1 MDAPEP
7 NHSLSSRTPSTR
19 FGLIRHGQTLWNRA
33 GRIQGQADSP
43 LTPKGERQAL
53 QWSALIR
60 DFHWDRIL
68 ASDLGRAFRT
78 AELINRSLDLPLTT
92 DPRLREK
99 DWGDWSGKTFAQVRE
114 ESPKLWEDMQG
125 AGWSFRPPGGEARWE
140 VRDRSRAALKDAFHR
155 WPGRQVLVVVHEG
168 VIKCLVYGL
177 LDREFLPTEPPI
189 LKPLHLHYLT
199 HDEGGPA
206 LEKINARSLASV
218 DP

>member
-7 NHSLSSRTPSTR
+7 TPFISSRPLSTR
-19 FGLIRHGQTLWNRA
+19 FGLIRHAQTLWNRA

-43 LTPKGERQAL
+43 LTSKGERQAR
-53 QWSALIR
+53 QWSAFLL

-78 AELINRSLDLPLTT
+78 AELINRKLDLPLTT
-92 DPRLREK
+92 DSRLREK
-99 DWGDWSGKTFAQVRE
+99 DWGDWSGKTFARVRT
-114 ESPKLWEDMQG
+114 ESPDLWNRMQG

-168 VIKCLVYGL
+168 VIKCLVYSL
-177 LDREFLPTEPPI
+177 LDRKFLPTEPPI
-189 LKPLHLHYLT
+189 LKSLHLHYLIYG
-199 HDEGGPA
+199 EGGPA
-206 LEKINARSLASV
+206 VEKINARSLASV